1 MYSPNEENEILQ
13 GIDEIIYNLQKVP
26 LDQVAFFLVKENTEL
41 AVELNRAI
49 DFQLTL
55 RNIKYDTNTRL

>member
-1 MYSPNEENEILQ
+1 MYSPSEEAEILR

-49 DFQLTL
+49 DLHLTL
-55 RNIKYDTNTRL
+55 RNTTE